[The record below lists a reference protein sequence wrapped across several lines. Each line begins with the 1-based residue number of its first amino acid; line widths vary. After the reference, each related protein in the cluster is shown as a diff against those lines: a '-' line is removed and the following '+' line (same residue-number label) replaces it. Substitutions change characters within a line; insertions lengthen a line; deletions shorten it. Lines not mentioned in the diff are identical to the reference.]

1 MSIFSLKWF
10 GDSVDRHV
18 EDEIMKRLDKS
29 GFIVEGEIKEVITQ
43 KGLIDTGLYRSSITH
58 RLIPERLTVRIGSP
72 IGDLTNPREN
82 PPYPLYLELGT
93 WKMIAFA
100 PMRTGLANSRSR
112 LQSIWGASIVSVP
125 QETGEETITK
135 LPPIRG

>member
-1 MSIFSLKWF
+1 MSTFSLKWF
-10 GDSVDRHV
+10 GASVDRHV

-58 RLIPERLTVRIGSP
+58 ILIPERLTVRIGSP

-93 WKMIAFA
+93 WTMIAFA

-112 LQSIWGASIVSVP
+112 LKSLWGASIVSVP
-125 QETGEETITK
+125 QETGGETITK